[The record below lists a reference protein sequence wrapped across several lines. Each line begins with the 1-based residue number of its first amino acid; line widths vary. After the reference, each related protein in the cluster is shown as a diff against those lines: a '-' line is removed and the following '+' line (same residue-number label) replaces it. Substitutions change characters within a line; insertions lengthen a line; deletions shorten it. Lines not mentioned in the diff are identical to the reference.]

1 VKTKNEAFKRIFRII
16 FALVAWFALAGHFNQ
31 IVLQR
36 GAETSL
42 AGALVSYF
50 SYFTIQSNI
59 MVAVWWSAALFF
71 QDREPVPAFLRPKI
85 KGALTAY
92 ISVTL
97 IAFAILL
104 SRTYSPRG
112 MDLVLSNITHY
123 ITPLAF
129 ILDWVLFEKKGVYQW
144 RYAIDWLTYPLL
156 YFVYVMIYGAVTGQ
170 YLYPFFDLN
179 ALGAGG
185 IAIQTAL
192 LLTLFLILSSFYILV
207 NKFWPGAPPRN
218 T

>member
-1 VKTKNEAFKRIFRII
+1 MKTKNAAFKKAFRII

-50 SYFTIQSNI
+50 SYFTIQSNLL
-59 MVAVWWSAALFF
+59 VAIWWSAALFS
-71 QDREPVPAFLRPKI
+71 QGREPEPAFLRPKI

-104 SRTYSPRG
+104 SRTYSPSG
-112 MDLVLSNITHY
+112 LDLVLSNITHY

-192 LLTLFLILSSFYILV
+192 LLALFLILASFYILV
-207 NKFWPGAPPRN
+207 NKFWPGEPPRN
-218 T
+218 I